1 MMKKKPVAIP
11 RRDSHDVRW
20 NELGKYIRRIADAM
34 GLGEWYFT
42 ISHNPPGE
50 AEQDNEQGVAQVYIS
65 SQSVSVIYCVGDTFW
80 TKTQYEQR
88 WSVVHELLHVV
99 EAAYANAIHE
109 GFEAPTSTWNVVN
122 QLRER
127 FIDQVSLM
135 LSRRFSLPPKGFLP
149 VKKKE
154 KR

>member
-1 MMKKKPVAIP
+1 MLFANRKHKVKREGHDP
-11 RRDSHDVRW
+11 RW
-20 NELGKYIRRIADAM
+20 TELGKYIRRIVDAM

-42 ISHNPPGE
+42 ISHDPPE
-50 AEQDNEQGVAQVYIS
+50 PAEHANEEGIAQVYIS
-65 SQSVSVIYCVGDTFW
+65 AQSVKVIYCVGDVFW
-80 TKTQYEQR
+80 TKDQYEQR

-99 EAAYANAIHE
+99 EAPYANALHE
-109 GFEAPTSTWNVVN
+109 GLEGPVTTWNVIN

-127 FIDQVSLM
+127 FIDQTALM
-135 LSRRFSLPPKGFLP
+135 LSRRFSLPPNGFLP